1 VRQTWGRDRYEG
13 GVEKK
18 IFWTIFMGL
27 GLIADFT
34 LPLMWSLIATIPIA
48 ILSWWIAYRS
58 AWFD

>member
-1 VRQTWGRDRYEG
+1 MWSPVRYED

-18 IFWTIFMGL
+18 IFWAVFLGL

-48 ILSWWIAYRS
+48 FVSWWIAYRS